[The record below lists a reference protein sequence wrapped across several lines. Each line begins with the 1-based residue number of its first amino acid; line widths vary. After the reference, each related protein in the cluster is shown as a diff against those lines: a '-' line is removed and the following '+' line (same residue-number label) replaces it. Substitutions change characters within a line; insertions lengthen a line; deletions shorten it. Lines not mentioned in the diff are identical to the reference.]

1 MKAPQW
7 QQNVL
12 LVSDDP
18 EIHTTITPAFGAET
32 TFIVVQNT
40 DEAMEELHKNPIHVM
55 ILDAKTTNPS
65 KTFYEKHYEDK
76 EEIPFIEL
84 SQYGTQV
91 NNGMT
96 IILLV
101 NKLLAREGEFARKCG
116 AVLIMDRKE
125 ILINRMI
132 YLIGVL
138 RKRTFRTIVARDLPL
153 NAEFPVDLY
162 YHLSLSNRYV
172 PFLPAKTPFTSDKK
186 EKILSSNIRHLYV
199 EEASLSPFLSS
210 LRERGETQAL
220 YYSESLAS
228 IRNQY
233 RQWLIQVFD
242 LSSDGM
248 MVFGKE
254 LYNKGL
260 DIVYQLEKL
269 ISSFPDSM
277 TCLNELPYPRWSTIA
292 HSMNCGIYSLIFSI
306 QCQLEPRHE
315 IALAAMIHNIGFS
328 EIDQNIINKNET
340 ELTESELNEY
350 KKHVNF
356 SLELLRKKMIPFT
369 PIIEKIILHHHENYD
384 GTGFPGG
391 LAGKLL
397 PLPVAL
403 VSILSSFDYFYTTKP
418 GERPVSPFEAWQRL
432 REHHGESTHLNMKFH
447 PQLLSMLDE
456 FFMNLKK

>member
-1 MKAPQW
+1 MKAPEW
-7 QQNVL
+7 RQNVL

-18 EIHTTITPAFGAET
+18 EIKTTIAPAFGEET
-32 TFIVVQNT
+32 TFIVVNNT
-40 DEAMEELHKNPIHVM
+40 EEAMEELHKEPIHVM

-65 KTFYEKHYEDK
+65 KNYYEKYYDDK

-101 NKLLAREGEFARKCG
+101 NKLLAREGDFARKCG
-116 AVLIMDRKE
+116 AVLIMDRKA
-125 ILINRMI
+125 ILINRMV

-138 RKRTFRTIVARDLPL
+138 RKRTFRTIVLRDLPL
-153 NAEFPVDLY
+153 NAVFPVDLY
-162 YHLSLSNRYV
+162 HHLSLSNRYL
-172 PFLPAKTPFTSDKK
+172 PFLPAGVPFSEDKR
-186 EKILSSNIRHLYV
+186 EKVLSANIRHLYV
-199 EEASLSPFLSS
+199 EEAHLSSFLSS
-210 LRERGETQAL
+210 LRKNGEAL

-228 IRNQY
+228 IRNQF

-248 MVFGKE
+248 VVFGIE

-269 ISSFPDSM
+269 ICSFPSSSA
-277 TCLNELPYPRWSTIA
+277 CLAELPYPRWSTLA
-292 HSMNCGIYSLIFSI
+292 HSMNCGVYSLIFSI
-306 QCQLEPRHE
+306 HCQLEPRHE

-328 EIDQNIINKNET
+328 EISQEIIKKKET
-340 ELTESELNEY
+340 ELTPEELNEY
-350 KKHVNF
+350 KKHVTY
-356 SLELLRKKMIPFT
+356 SLELLRKKLIPFT
-369 PIIEKIILHHHENYD
+369 PVMEKIIMHHHENYD
-384 GTGFPGG
+384 GTGFPSG
-391 LAGKLL
+391 LAGRTL

-403 VSILSSFDYFYTTKP
+403 VSILSSFDYFNTVKP
-418 GERPVSPFEAWQRL
+418 GEKPISVFEAWQRL

-447 PQLLSMLDE
+447 PQLLVMLDD
-456 FFMNLKK
+456 FFMNNKF